1 MHGGEL
7 MEYQISQVITY
18 WVTAD
23 SAEEALE
30 KWNEHPK
37 TGVTQWSEDGIELS
51 DEEIEVNGG

>member
-1 MHGGEL
+1 

-23 SAEEALE
+23 SAEEALH

-37 TGVTQWSEDGIELS
+37 TAVTEWSENGIQLLDEHVEL
-51 DEEIEVNGG
+51 NGY